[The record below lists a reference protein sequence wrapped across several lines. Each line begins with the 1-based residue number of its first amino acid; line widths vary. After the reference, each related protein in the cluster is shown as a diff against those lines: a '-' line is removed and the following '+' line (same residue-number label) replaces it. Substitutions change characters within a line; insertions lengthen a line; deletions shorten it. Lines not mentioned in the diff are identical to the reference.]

1 MGSDPMHF
9 NIAVPLAFMRAL
21 KDCNMKIIEPIANFT
36 IILPRD
42 YLSKVVNHLSSFN
55 SSFEVIMDNESKKVT
70 IK

>member
-1 MGSDPMHF
+1 MGSNPMHF

-42 YLSKVVNHLSSFN
+42 YLSKLVNHLSSFN
-55 SSFEVIMDNESKKVT
+55 SNFEIIDNEPEKVI